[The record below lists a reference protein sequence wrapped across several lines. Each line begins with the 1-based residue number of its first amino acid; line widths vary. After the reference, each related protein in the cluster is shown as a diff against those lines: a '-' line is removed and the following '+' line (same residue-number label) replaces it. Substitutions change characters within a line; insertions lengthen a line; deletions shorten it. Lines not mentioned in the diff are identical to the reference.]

1 MKRKNKEGII
11 LIYVLTFTLSITT
24 LLLVLHYKIE
34 KYIENFTAKNEFI
47 EMKNISNFG
56 YAVGKKLLEVDK
68 NSYDW
73 YGEAWGK
80 EIEIKTGDYKIY
92 IKIKDEDGKINLNK
106 VIGKKGKVN
115 TTLLNLLKNLFAFM
129 GYSNST
135 VNCLLDWIDED
146 ELPRNSGAESTY
158 YRMNN
163 YPYVPPNKPL
173 YSIKEIILIKG
184 FNKEIL
190 YGNIQEKNEEN
201 GEEKEE
207 IEKGLI
213 NFVSIISDDKIN
225 INTCESEILSAMGYN
240 QANVNIIMEERNRRP
255 LNESFLLHINR
266 NITLKNKR
274 IIKYK
279 SSHFSINISVEN
291 IENGKR
297 ANFKFFVKRDK
308 ENNIELLKKEKIW
321 EN

>member
-34 KYIENFTAKNEFI
+34 KYMDDFTAKNEFI
-47 EMKNISNFG
+47 KMENVSDIG
-56 YAVGKKLLEVDK
+56 YAVGKKLLEIDK

-73 YGEAWGK
+73 YGDVWGK
-80 EIEIKTGDYKIY
+80 EIEMNIGDYKID
-92 IKIKDEDGKINLNK
+92 IEIKDEDGKINLNK

-115 TTLLNLLKNLFAFM
+115 TKLLNLLKNLFAFM
-129 GYSNST
+129 GYSDSM
-135 VNCLLDWIDED
+135 VDCLLDWIDED
-146 ELPRNSGAESTY
+146 EIPGNSGAESTY

-173 YSIKEIILIKG
+173 YSIKEIILIKD
-184 FNKEIL
+184 FSNEIL
-190 YGNIQEKNEEN
+190 YGKNSQN
-201 GEEKEE
+201 GEEIENETEKV
-207 IEKGLI
+207 EKGLI

-225 INTCESEILSAMGYN
+225 INTCEGEILSAMGYN
-240 QANVNIIMEERNRRP
+240 QANVNMIMEERDRRP
-255 LNESFLLHINR
+255 LNEGFLLHINR

-291 IENGKR
+291 IESGKR

-308 ENNIELLKKEKIW
+308 ENNVELLKKEKIW